1 MFTWFK
7 QLLIKQTFVQWQ
19 ASFKPRDTALLM
31 IRQTIL
37 TECLQV
43 GGKIWEAGVAA
54 DTVDR
59 DGETD
64 GANQA
69 DR

>member
-1 MFTWFK
+1 
-7 QLLIKQTFVQWQ
+7 
-19 ASFKPRDTALLM
+19 M